1 MSITEEYPELEAVI
15 ERCVIGG
22 LDRAEA
28 EHLISSLVNYST
40 TEPSHY
46 PIKDNFGGA
55 CPKSNIAQK
64 QSFRT
69 FVNKR
74 ARKRRSG

>member
-1 MSITEEYPELEAVI
+1 MSITEEYPELETVI

-22 LDRAEA
+22 ADRCEA
-28 EHLISSLVNYST
+28 EYLLSVLVNSIIA
-40 TEPSHY
+40 PLS
-46 PIKDNFGGA
+46 IKDNFGGA

-69 FVNKR
+69 FINKR
-74 ARKRRSG
+74 ARNRRNR

>member
-22 LDRAEA
+22 ANRAEA
-28 EHLISSLVNYST
+28 EYLISNLVHS
-40 TEPSHY
+40 TEPLLS
-46 PIKDNFGGA
+46 IKDNFGGS
-55 CPKSNIAQK
+55 CPKNNIAQK

-69 FVNKR
+69 FINKR
-74 ARKRRSG
+74 ARNRRSG